1 MKKPRFSNLSIQI
14 GLNLLTIFTVA
25 SLLFANRVVAAPAGQ
40 SAVPGIIPYQAT
52 LVDRQGNP
60 VHGPID
66 IIFRLYAVPEG
77 GTEMWVEEHIGP
89 NAVSVIDGRFE
100 VNLGSIEPLSTYIWN
115 EPQLYLGVQIGSD
128 PEMTPR
134 PEIGIVPYSLFAQV
148 ALSVPDG
155 AIGTPQ
161 LADRSVTVSKLNVGR
176 YKFYYSVTSGLVH
189 YWGPQGV
196 ESTLDPAT
204 CTQPGAWCCNDD
216 NQICYL
222 PGGSGDSILAFN
234 IQGSPS
240 GACTLLHE
248 EDDDPVKSK
257 DFYYATDMGNGIN
270 PFGEWAVMLSKEG
283 VSTLPIANSASYLWF
298 CP

>member
-134 PEIGIVPYSLFAQV
+134 PERRYTEKCVN
-148 ALSVPDG
+148 LSRETWYPFQ
-155 AIGTPQ
+155 ATKP
-161 LADRSVTVSKLNVGR
+161 REENHVSKKKSYIEQGR
-176 YKFYYSVTSGLVH
+176 TS
-189 YWGPQGV
+189 
-196 ESTLDPAT
+196 
-204 CTQPGAWCCNDD
+204 
-216 NQICYL
+216 
-222 PGGSGDSILAFN
+222 SI
-234 IQGSPS
+234 P
-240 GACTLLHE
+240 T
-248 EDDDPVKSK
+248 
-257 DFYYATDMGNGIN
+257 
-270 PFGEWAVMLSKEG
+270 
-283 VSTLPIANSASYLWF
+283 
-298 CP
+298 